1 MAKISD
7 SVKSAFNAF
16 CQRHGLRPVRTFSSF
31 SSKAIGEAVIRQR
44 KGKYII
50 EICIHSTTFAYKD
63 ADGVSFGF
71 AYPLGSS
78 GLCEDRF
85 IDMMSR

>member
-7 SVKSAFNAF
+7 SIKSAFNAF

-31 SSKAIGEAVIRQR
+31 SSKAIGEAMIRQH

-50 EICIHSTTFAYKD
+50 ETCIHSTTFAYKD

-78 GLCEDRF
+78 GLCEDEF
-85 IDMMSR
+85 VYKLSK